1 MKRLI
6 LAVVMLLGVFV
17 PSVYANSVLAFNVKA
32 SFMPFSPD
40 FGTGDNE
47 FYFLDGPPGT
57 SISGSGT
64 VRCDWCS
71 GFTMHLPG
79 SSVKPDLGLVTFD
92 SVNFIEL
99 GGQMPSTSAA
109 LFNSSIT
116 ALGSFT
122 FPTNGVSTFTVRV
135 PAAFSGPIQGFG
147 DFPTFNSFN
156 LNVASGQLVLTFDFV
171 PALNGVPA
179 NYIFSQGNFVS
190 TVPETGTLGMMATG
204 LAGIIVGIIQ
214 RKRNCRSPV

>member
-32 SFMPFSPD
+32 SSMPFSPD

-79 SSVKPDLGLVTFD
+79 SSVTPDLGLVTFD

-99 GGQMPSTSAA
+99 GGQMVSDAA

-122 FPTNGVSTFTVRV
+122 FPTNGVGTFTVRV
-135 PAAFSGPIQGFG
+135 PAAFSGPIQGSG
-147 DFPTFNSFN
+147 DFPNFNSFN

-190 TVPETGTLGMMATG
+190 TVPEPGTLGMMAMG